1 MKKTLLSLVV
11 AMLAG
16 LTGFAQITDTIV
28 SLTPSN
34 RNVLIEEYT
43 GIGCQYCP
51 DGHRIANE
59 IHDAHPDRVCII
71 NIHQGSYASN
81 TYTTEF
87 GNALAAQIGLSGYP
101 AGTVNR
107 HLFSQYS
114 NVLDVYRDYWPN
126 CANSIMN
133 TPSPVNI
140 AAEGTYDWATGLV
153 TIRVQLYYTGSQS
166 VSTNALNVAILQ
178 DSVMGTQSGASYNPS
193 QVVGNQYRHMH
204 MLRHLITGQW
214 GETIETITPGTL
226 VEKVYTYVIPGV
238 LGSPNPIA
246 AVPKD
251 LSFVAFVT
259 EGQKEVLTA
268 CEVEMVNN
276 APEKLAK
283 VGEFV
288 PVTNV
293 RCDDEIDGKLTIAN
307 YGRVTLSSVNLEYGL
322 DGTALGVVEWSG
334 SLAPGATTTMY
345 LPTLHVNLGADV
357 ELSAKVVSIDGE
369 EVEGSENTY
378 QIRKNV
384 YSAGGYMTFI
394 LTTDAFGSEIR
405 FRFYD
410 PNNAV
415 VLKGGPWSNVNS
427 PATVRHDFAFTPT
440 TTGCYRL
447 EVFDS
452 YGDGINCGYGQ
463 GYFELLDSEGNVI
476 FHNNGN
482 IGKKTTYMIDVTAP
496 VGVDVY
502 QAESTIY
509 PNPATDVV
517 NINTP
522 DNVQRVEIFNM
533 QGQLVKME
541 AGEVYNISVK
551 EFATGIYTMKL
562 TTDKGVSMHKIVKK

>member
-11 AMLAG
+11 AMLVSI
-16 LTGFAQITDTIV
+16 TGFAQITDTIV

-59 IHDAHPDRVCII
+59 IKAANPGRVCVI
-71 NIHQGSYASN
+71 NIHQGSYANN
-81 TYTTEF
+81 TYTTVF
-87 GNALAAQIGLSGYP
+87 GNALASQTGLNGYP

-114 NVLDVYRDYWPN
+114 TVLDLRRDHWSS
-126 CANSIMN
+126 CANTIMN

-140 AAEGTYDWATGLV
+140 AAEGTFDWATGLA

-178 DSVMGTQSGASYNPS
+178 DSVMGTQSGASYNPD

-238 LGSPNPIA
+238 FGSPNPIA

-251 LSFVAFVT
+251 LRFVAFVT

-268 CEVEMVNN
+268 CEVEMVNY
-276 APEKLAK
+276 APDKLAK
-283 VGEFV
+283 VAEFT
-288 PVTNV
+288 PITNL
-293 RCDDEIDGKLTIAN
+293 RCDDEVDGKLTIAN
-307 YGRVTLSSVNLEYGL
+307 YGTTSLSSVSVEYGI
-322 DGTALGVVEWSG
+322 DGTNLGTVEWEG
-334 SLAPGATTTMY
+334 SLLPGANATVY
-345 LPTLHVNLGADV
+345 LPTLHINTGADV
-357 ELSAKVVSIDGE
+357 ELSARVVTVDGE
-369 EVEGSENTY
+369 EAEGAENTY
-378 QIRKNV
+378 QIRKEV
-384 YSAGGYMTFI
+384 YSAGGYMTFV
-394 LTTDAFGSEIR
+394 LYTDAFGSEIR
-405 FRFYD
+405 FRFFD
-410 PNNAV
+410 PNNAI
-415 VLKGGPWSNVNS
+415 VLSDGRWENVTPPS
-427 PATVRHDFAFTPT
+427 TVRHDYAFKPT
-440 TTGCYRL
+440 MTGCYRL

-452 YGDGINCGYGQ
+452 YGDGMNCGYGQ
-463 GYFELLDSEGNVI
+463 GYFELLDANGNVI
-476 FHNNGN
+476 FHNNGD
-482 IGKKTTYMIDVTAP
+482 IGKKATYMIDVTEP

-502 QAESTIY
+502 QTENTIY
-509 PNPATDVV
+509 PNPATDMV
-517 NINTP
+517 NINTL
-522 DNVQRVEIFNM
+522 DNVQRVEIYNM

-541 AGEVYNISVK
+541 VGEVYHISVK

-562 TTDKGVSMHKIVKK
+562 TTDKGTSMHKIVKK